1 MKASLYYLLTS
12 IAISFVGC
20 ENSVNYEQITTY
32 QDYSVPE
39 LNIEV
44 TDSTKVLVIMPHA
57 DDETIA
63 GGLIALFKEK
73 GALIHL
79 LTLCEHNEIRIN
91 ELNCSASKLGIENVE
106 SAGFIN
112 NSWDAIM
119 QDSIAFWYDHKDS
132 IKSVIG
138 DKINSFKPRYIIT
151 YDSEIGGYGHPEHR
165 ISAELTEEI
174 FNENRNNSD
183 FTTKTIF
190 QITLSD
196 KLESFLVSKSPGYE
210 LSKRL
215 TGSQGLPNPDISVN
229 IEKYW
234 KVKNEAANCHQS
246 QIKILKRFYIVY
258 EEKNKEEHIK
268 AFNKEYYRVIK

>member
-1 MKASLYYLLTS
+1 MKASLNYLLTS
-12 IAISFVGC
+12 IVILFVGC
-20 ENSVNYEQITTY
+20 KNSVNYEQIATY
-32 QDYSVPE
+32 HDHSVPE

-44 TDSTKVLVIMPHA
+44 TDSTKVLVVMPHA
-57 DDETIA
+57 DDEIIA

-79 LTLCEHNEIRIN
+79 LTLCEHNEIRTN
-91 ELNCSASKLGIENVE
+91 ELNCSASKLGIEKVE
-106 SAGFIN
+106 IAGFIN

-119 QDSIAFWYDHKDS
+119 QDSIAFWYAHKDS

-138 DKINSFKPRYIIT
+138 YKINSFKPHYIIT
-151 YDSEIGGYGHPEHR
+151 YDTEIGGYGHPEHR

-196 KLESFLVSKSPGYE
+196 KLESYLVSKSQDMSY
-210 LSKRL
+210 
-215 TGSQGLPNPDISVN
+215 Q
-229 IEKYW
+229 
-234 KVKNEAANCHQS
+234 KN
-246 QIKILKRFYIVY
+246 
-258 EEKNKEEHIK
+258 
-268 AFNKEYYRVIK
+268 